1 MRLLLLLAGLLP
13 LTAWAAD
20 GGGYVRI
27 PAGDF
32 TTTLAYQDARGPVR
46 IAPFEIMR
54 HPVTNAEFLEIET
67 LGPITK
73 IEPGKTL
80 EHVERW
86 TLHKNVKVAAWT
98 DAELDRVVAPLVA
111 K

>member
-1 MRLLLLLAGLLP
+1 MLRQDAKNTGQPQKLGTFNPHTWGAYLLGSDLFIKHY
-13 LTAWAAD
+13 AAD
-20 GGGYVRI
+20 AKKQY
-27 PAGDF
+27 PDF
-32 TTTLAYQDARGPVR
+32 GCS
-46 IAPFEIMR
+46 FETF
-54 HPVTNAEFLEIET
+54 TNAEFLEIET